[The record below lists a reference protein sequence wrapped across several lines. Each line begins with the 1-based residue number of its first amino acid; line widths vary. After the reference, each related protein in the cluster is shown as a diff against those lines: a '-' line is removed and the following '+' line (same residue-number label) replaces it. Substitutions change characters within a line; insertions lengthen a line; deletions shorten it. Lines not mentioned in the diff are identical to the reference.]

1 MSTLT
6 PNERL
11 GKWQSFAAMNL
22 CRKEVCLFNSVQQK
36 QNLNIHEILKLT
48 ENCNCCLCLQLWDSW
63 LISNDSL
70 FLNVG
75 SEFKQIDDI
84 YTSMPLWIF
93 NIVCIF
99 ALYVRFYLKTRLHC
113 SKKNKTKNTGLA
125 GRIWCLEVGGLGF
138 KFKGCPVRHVPK
150 LVFHNFLLD
159 AVLSLLIC
167 CLHAKP

>member
-1 MSTLT
+1 MSY
-6 PNERL
+6 L
-11 GKWQSFAAMNL
+11 GNGGP
-22 CRKEVCLFNSVQQK
+22 
-36 QNLNIHEILKLT
+36 
-48 ENCNCCLCLQLWDSW
+48 LQLWIYVEKKFVCSILCNRNKIQKYMKFW
-63 LISNDSL
+63 SLRKTVTVVCVFSFGILVLISNDSL

-113 SKKNKTKNTGLA
+113 SKKNKTKNAGLA

-150 LVFHNFLLD
+150 LVFHNCLLD
-159 AVLSLLIC
+159 AVLSLRIR
-167 CLHAKP
+167 CLHAKS